1 MKKQT
6 AMIIALI
13 ALGVAGV
20 WAILG
25 SGPSSAAGDHE
36 HHGEEEHAEEADM
49 ERGPHGGRL
58 LRDGAFSVELQ
69 IFEDGVAPQFRL
81 YGYREGQPI
90 DSQTLNAEVALTR
103 LGGRVDRFAFTP
115 QGEFLQG
122 QGVVEEPHS
131 FDVAVSVR
139 SGAQAHT
146 WKYPSYESRVKI
158 PAAAARAAGV
168 MVAEAGPVRIAETL
182 LLYGSIIPDERR
194 VRSVGARFP
203 GVAREVRVNL
213 GDRVRAGAILAVVE
227 SNESLE
233 TYPVPAPISGVII
246 SRMVNPGEK
255 AGDAAL
261 FTVADL
267 SVVIAELAVFRRDLP
282 KIRVGQSVRVK
293 SDDGAIQ
300 AEGTVTFISP
310 VGSGESQSVKLRVTI
325 DNADGLWQPGIFVTG
340 EVQTATAEV
349 PVAVARSAL
358 QKLRDFDVVFA
369 SVGDT
374 YEPRMLD
381 LGRADREHVEVL
393 SGITAGDS
401 YVVTNSFLIKAEIGK
416 AGAGHDH

>member
-6 AMIIALI
+6 ATIFALI
-13 ALGVAGV
+13 VLGIVGV
-20 WAILG
+20 WAILASDP
-25 SGPSSAAGDHE
+25 SGAAGDHQHDGEE
-36 HHGEEEHAEEADM
+36 HHADEAEV

-69 IFEDGVAPQFRL
+69 IVEDGVAPNFRV
-81 YGYREGQPI
+81 YAYRDGKPVAPQ
-90 DSQTLNAEVALTR
+90 SLNAEVVLSR

-115 QGEFLQG
+115 QGDFLQG

-131 FDVAVSVR
+131 FDVAVNVR
-139 SGAQAHT
+139 TGAQTHA
-146 WKYPSYESRVKI
+146 WKYPSYESRVEV

-168 MVAEAGPVRIAETL
+168 TLAQAGPVRIAETL

-194 VRSVGARFP
+194 VRSVGARFA
-203 GVAREVRVNL
+203 GVVREVRVNL
-213 GDRVRAGAILAVVE
+213 GDRVRAGATLAVVE

-233 TYPVPAPISGVII
+233 TYPVPAPIGGVII
-246 SRMVNPGEK
+246 SRSVNPGES
-255 AGDAAL
+255 AGEAAL

-267 SVVIAELAVFRRDLP
+267 SVVMAELAVFRRDLP
-282 KIRVGQSVRVK
+282 KIRVGQSVRLT

-300 AEGTVTFISP
+300 GEGKVTFISP
-310 VGSGESQSVKLRVTI
+310 VGSGESQSVKLRIAI
-325 DNADGLWQPGIFVTG
+325 DNADGRWRPGIFVTG
-340 EVQTATAEV
+340 EVQTAAAEV
-349 PVAVARSAL
+349 PVAVARAAL
-358 QKLRDFDVVFA
+358 QRFRDFDVVFA
-369 SVGDT
+369 SVGDA

-393 SGITAGDS
+393 SGIAAGDS
-401 YVVTNSFLIKAEIGK
+401 YVVGNSFLIKAEIGK